1 MFLSANIHQTND
13 FYTQYEGLGKYI
25 QQLREADDSAQVQ
38 RWVESFDS
46 LVECPECHGARLNRE
61 ALHYKLADKN
71 IFDLVTMD
79 LKELY
84 DWMSN
89 VHTHLSDRQ
98 NKIASEIIKE
108 ICSRLSFLLDVGLD
122 YLFIN
127 SECEVSSPTGNS
139 SVSRIPTRTLQQNV
153 FQRFL
158 LSITQQNIETNL
170 KVFQLRATTFLKRQP
185 FSKNYYIYYLS
196 RIIC

>member
-1 MFLSANIHQTND
+1 MRRLFVILGILLIGFIYAHIGESGEQVLALQPEDSSIHSIPD
-13 FYTQYEGLGKYI
+13 E
-25 QQLREADDSAQVQ
+25 QQSVIR
-38 RWVESFDS
+38 
-46 LVECPECHGARLNRE
+46 
-61 ALHYKLADKN
+61 
-71 IFDLVTMD
+71 
-79 LKELY
+79 
-84 DWMSN
+84 
-89 VHTHLSDRQ
+89 
-98 NKIASEIIKE
+98 
-108 ICSRLSFLLDVGLD
+108 D

-127 SECEVSSPTGNS
+127 SECEVSSPAGNS